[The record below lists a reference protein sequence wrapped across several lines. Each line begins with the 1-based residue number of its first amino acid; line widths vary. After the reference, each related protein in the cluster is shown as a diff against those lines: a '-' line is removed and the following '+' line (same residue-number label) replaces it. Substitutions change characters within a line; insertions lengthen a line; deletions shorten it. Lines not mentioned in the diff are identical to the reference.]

1 MNLSNI
7 TLVIVDTR
15 DPENAC
21 KALDICCTRI
31 RFGATKLITSA
42 APDVKTLK
50 HQLHIIPNLDWHA
63 YSQFMVKELCNYVD
77 TDFCLVCQTDGFI
90 INPHL
95 WNDDFYNYD
104 YIGAKWDTNRLAY
117 SCEWIHPHIKQ
128 RGPQNLNPVGNGGFS
143 LRSKK
148 LLELCKNY
156 KAEFNGPED
165 AFICNNNID
174 YFLQNGVKYAP
185 VEVADVFSQDPIPDM
200 FSTFGFHGNR
210 SIIDQYF
217 YEGANI

>member
-1 MNLSNI
+1 MPSVPNFQDLARQQRSIINSRLSYKNVVNSGNPTAQSVHPGETFTYAICLKSHGYIIDMNLSNI

-104 YIGAKWDTNRLAY
+104 YIGAKWDTNR
-117 SCEWIHPHIKQ
+117 
-128 RGPQNLNPVGNGGFS
+128 
-143 LRSKK
+143 
-148 LLELCKNY
+148 
-156 KAEFNGPED
+156 
-165 AFICNNNID
+165 
-174 YFLQNGVKYAP
+174 
-185 VEVADVFSQDPIPDM
+185 
-200 FSTFGFHGNR
+200 
-210 SIIDQYF
+210 
-217 YEGANI
+217 